1 MRKDL
6 IQLRPVYSSFLTCD
20 KDVQKILKTLFIES
34 KPYSDFLK
42 RLLIINNK
50 DCLSNKTEY
59 QQIIDKFSLGD
70 LMNKGYIRLS
80 PKILRGTHEEIKS
93 YIVISLDNFSP
104 VPDNPEFLNYI
115 INFDIICYE
124 DAWTL
129 EDYKIRPLMICGYID
144 GILNSITNK
153 NKMNT
158 NSHKP
163 QIKLSGIGSYQ
174 MITCQETVLNEDL
187 GMYTLSY
194 AGMHFNED
202 IRSLSLKQVEQ

>member
-50 DCLSNKTEY
+50 DCLSNKVEY
-59 QQIIDKFSLGD
+59 QQTIDKFSLGD

-80 PKILRGTHEEIKS
+80 PKISRGTHEEIKA
-93 YIVISLDNFSP
+93 YIVIYLDNFSP
-104 VPDNPEFLNYI
+104 VPNKQEFLNYI
-115 INFDIICYE
+115 INFDVICYE

-129 EDYKIRPLMICGYID
+129 EDYKVRPLMICGYID
-144 GILNSITNK
+144 GILNSLTEK
-153 NKMNT
+153 NKVNT
-158 NSHKP
+158 QSHKP
-163 QIKLSGIGSYQ
+163 QIKLSGVGSYQ
-174 MITCQETVLNEDL
+174 MLTCQETVLNEDL

-194 AGMHFNED
+194 TGMHFNED
-202 IRSLSLKQVEQ
+202 LRSLSLKQVEQ